1 MAKYLVIVES
11 PTKVKTIKKFLG
23 SNYEVA
29 ASNGH
34 VRDLPKSQMGVDIE
48 HDYEPKYITIRGKGD
63 ILAALRKSAK
73 KADKVY
79 LATDPDR
86 EGEAISWHLSIAL
99 KVEPKK
105 MYRITFNEI
114 TKNAVKDSL
123 KHARDIDMNLVD
135 AQQARR
141 VLDRIVG
148 YKISPLLWAKVKRGL
163 SAGRVQSVAL
173 RMIADREEE
182 ISAFI
187 PEEYWTL
194 EADFSVEG
202 EKKPLR
208 AKFYGKSGQKLS
220 ISSKEEAETIMDSL
234 KGESFQ
240 VVDVKKGERT
250 KKAPLPFTTSTLQQ
264 EASKVLNFSTQKT
277 MRIAQQLYEGIDVKG
292 NGTVGLITYLRT
304 DSTRIS
310 EEADSMAR
318 SYIASHY
325 GEHYAASHPEEKK
338 SGKRIQDAH
347 EAIRPSD
354 ISRTPVEMKESLT
367 RDQFRLYQLIW
378 KRFTASRMENARYET
393 TQVKIGAGEYLF
405 TVAAS
410 KLAFDG
416 FMSVYVQE
424 GEEKEESNL
433 LLKGLDTDSRLSL
446 KEFLPEQHFT
456 QPPAHFTEAALV
468 KAMEEQGIGRPS
480 TYAPTIT
487 TIIARR
493 YVAKENKNLYMTEL
507 GEVVNSIMKQSFPS
521 IVDVNFTAYLEALLD
536 KVEEGTVNWKTVIR
550 NFYPDLEELIEKA
563 EKELEHVKIE
573 DEVTDIICDKC
584 GRNMVVK
591 YGPHGKF
598 LACPGFPDCKNTKP
612 YLEKIGVACPKCGK
626 DIVIRKT
633 KKGRRYY
640 GCEDNPECDYMSWQK
655 PSGKLCP
662 KCGYMLVE
670 KGNKLVCSGEACTY
684 VEEKAK

>member
-1 MAKYLVIVES
+1 M
-11 PTKVKTIKKFLG
+11 
-23 SNYEVA
+23 
-29 ASNGH
+29 
-34 VRDLPKSQMGVDIE
+34 
-48 HDYEPKYITIRGKGD
+48 
-63 ILAALRKSAK
+63 
-73 KADKVY
+73 
-79 LATDPDR
+79 
-86 EGEAISWHLSIAL
+86 
-99 KVEPKK
+99 
-105 MYRITFNEI
+105 
-114 TKNAVKDSL
+114 
-123 KHARDIDMNLVD
+123 
-135 AQQARR
+135 
-141 VLDRIVG
+141 
-148 YKISPLLWAKVKRGL
+148 
-163 SAGRVQSVAL
+163 AL

-393 TQVKIGAGEYLF
+393 HPGEDRGQGSISLPWLPP
-405 TVAAS
+405 S
-410 KLAFDG
+410 
-416 FMSVYVQE
+416 
-424 GEEKEESNL
+424 L
-433 LLKGLDTDSRLSL
+433 LLTASCLS
-446 KEFLPEQHFT
+446 
-456 QPPAHFTEAALV
+456 
-468 KAMEEQGIGRPS
+468 MCRR
-480 TYAPTIT
+480 
-487 TIIARR
+487 ARR
-493 YVAKENKNLYMTEL
+493 RRRAICFSK
-507 GEVVNSIMKQSFPS
+507 G
-521 IVDVNFTAYLEALLD
+521 
-536 KVEEGTVNWKTVIR
+536 WIR
-550 NFYPDLEELIEKA
+550 I
-563 EKELEHVKIE
+563 
-573 DEVTDIICDKC
+573 
-584 GRNMVVK
+584 
-591 YGPHGKF
+591 
-598 LACPGFPDCKNTKP
+598 PGS
-612 YLEKIGVACPKCGK
+612 A
-626 DIVIRKT
+626 
-633 KKGRRYY
+633 
-640 GCEDNPECDYMSWQK
+640 
-655 PSGKLCP
+655 
-662 KCGYMLVE
+662 
-670 KGNKLVCSGEACTY
+670 
-684 VEEKAK
+684 